1 MPADSQKPSVHRI
14 RPADPADRDALC
26 ALVAAAGV
34 FSDEEVACAQDIIDE
49 ALAEPGPQNYQILV
63 AELPESGTLVGYA
76 CYSRTPFTRAASD
89 LYWLAT
95 HPQHR
100 RGGAARRL
108 IAAME
113 TELRRQGIIHVR
125 VETSGTGGYSA
136 ARSFYESLGYENIAR
151 IPDFYKPD
159 DALYTYYKR
168 LPEAAV

>member
-1 MPADSQKPSVHRI
+1 MPAESPLPPVHCI
-14 RPADPADRDALC
+14 RSAALADQDALC

-34 FSDEEVACAQDIIDE
+34 FSDEEVACAQDIIAE
-49 ALAEPGPQNYQILV
+49 ALDDPSPANYQILV
-63 AELPESGTLVGYA
+63 AELVETGALVGYA
-76 CYSRTPFTRAASD
+76 CYARTPFTRAASD

-100 RGGAARRL
+100 RGGVARRL

-113 TELRRQGIIHVR
+113 AELQRLGVVHVR

-136 ARSFYESLGYENIAR
+136 ARAFYESLGYDNIAR
-151 IPDFYKPD
+151 IPDFYKPG

-168 LPEAAV
+168 LPERTE